1 MGFQLKTTLLKYQ
14 TGISM
19 ETSFKFDTEYIEN
32 DCIYVHK
39 FDTEYRKWI
48 LKQGFVW
55 NWSFQPTGVRVASC
69 LNELI

>member
-1 MGFQLKTTLLKYQ
+1 MGFQLKTTLLKIKQ
-14 TGISM
+14 EFQWKQVLSLTLNII
-19 ETSFKFDTEYIEN
+19 IEN

-55 NWSFQPTGVRVASC
+55 NWSFQPPGVRVASC
-69 LNELI
+69 LN

>member
-19 ETSFKFDTEYIEN
+19 ETSFKFDTEY
-32 DCIYVHK
+32 
-39 FDTEYRKWI
+39 RKWV
-48 LKQGFVW
+48 LKQEFVW

>member
-39 FDTEYRKWI
+39 FDTEYRK
-48 LKQGFVW
+48 
-55 NWSFQPTGVRVASC
+55 
-69 LNELI
+69 